1 MPDRR
6 NTVVMD
12 RRASPRVVVD
22 TGEVRE
28 RRRGGRPTRNDEPT
42 KSYTVRLTEAERKRI
57 NQAARA
63 NRQKPSEFVR
73 DAVVTAADD
82 CLESIA

>member
-6 NTVVMD
+6 NDLIAD
-12 RRASPRVVVD
+12 RRGSPRIVVD
-22 TGEVRE
+22 TGEIRE
-28 RRRGGRPTRNDEPT
+28 RRRGRPTRNEKPT
-42 KSYTVRLTEAERKRI
+42 KSYTVRLTDAERERI

-82 CLESIA
+82 CLESTP